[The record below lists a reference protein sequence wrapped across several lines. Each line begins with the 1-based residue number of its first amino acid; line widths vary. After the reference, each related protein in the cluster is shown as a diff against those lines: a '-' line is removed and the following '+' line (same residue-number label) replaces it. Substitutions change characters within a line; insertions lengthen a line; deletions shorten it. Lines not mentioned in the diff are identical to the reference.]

1 MSTKEGK
8 TTPSNP
14 CHEQRWRVGVNECKT
29 EREREMSL
37 CVCAFVN
44 SQLSLVYFVKSYF
57 LSFLLQNTACTLG
70 HIRLQ
75 NGPVQKAK
83 SEKQVTIQRTD
94 KKSKQTAF
102 VQKYYNLVHYLTIHM
117 WQTIQ
122 TEIESNSFFNQKWRK
137 KVGEKGLLKFNRIGN
152 TATT

>member
-1 MSTKEGK
+1 
-8 TTPSNP
+8 
-14 CHEQRWRVGVNECKT
+14 
-29 EREREMSL
+29 MSL
-37 CVCAFVN
+37 CVCVFVN

-83 SEKQVTIQRTD
+83 NKLPFRELT

-117 WQTIQ
+117 
-122 TEIESNSFFNQKWRK
+122 
-137 KVGEKGLLKFNRIGN
+137 
-152 TATT
+152 